1 MKFFIL
7 NTLYIYVY
15 VNPSQLN
22 FFVSEFMDQISIK
35 HTATECIFLGGGVGW
50 LHKYIYVNYQVR

>member
-1 MKFFIL
+1 MKCFIL

-22 FFVSEFMDQISIK
+22 FVVSELMDQISIK
-35 HTATECIFLGGGVGW
+35 HTATECIGGG
-50 LHKYIYVNYQVR
+50 HKYIYVNYQVR

>member
-1 MKFFIL
+1 MKCFIL
-7 NTLYIYVY
+7 NTLYIYAY

-35 HTATECIFLGGGVGW
+35 HTATECIFEGRG
-50 LHKYIYVNYQVR
+50 LHKYIFVNYQVR

>member
-1 MKFFIL
+1 MKCFIL
-7 NTLYIYVY
+7 NTLYIHVYAY

-35 HTATECIFLGGGVGW
+35 HTATECIFGGGGC
-50 LHKYIYVNYQVR
+50 INIFM